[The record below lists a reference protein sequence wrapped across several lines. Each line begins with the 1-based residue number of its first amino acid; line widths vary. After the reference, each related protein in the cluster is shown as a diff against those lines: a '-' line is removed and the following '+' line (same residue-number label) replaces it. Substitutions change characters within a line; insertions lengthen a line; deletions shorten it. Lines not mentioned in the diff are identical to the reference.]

1 MSTTNIPEKIKAQLW
16 ALAAGRCE
24 YENCNKPLWKDDLTM
39 AKMNKAY
46 IAHIVAD
53 EPNGP
58 RGDKK
63 RSILL
68 AKEFS
73 NLMLMCDEHHRLIDK
88 EDVAGHPEKRLIA
101 MKSKHEKRIELLTG
115 LHPDVKTHIVLYGSN
130 IGQQGAPISFAD
142 AAQAVLPNRYPV
154 DSYGVEIGVQNS
166 SFYDSE
172 ELFWQIE
179 EENLVRQFQEKIKP
193 LLAIDSDKS
202 ISIFGLAPMPLLIKL
217 GTLFSDLNDVAVF
230 QKHREPNTWKWQ
242 KKTDVEFKM
251 VEPEK
256 YDGIPVLNISLSA
269 SIATDRIEKLFC
281 ENINVWTLT
290 IDTPE
295 NDFLKSEEILSDF
308 RKACRGIFDKIK
320 LMHGQDAVLHV
331 FPAMPVSAAI
341 EFGRVRM
348 PKADLDMV
356 IYDQNKKNNGFEKA
370 IIIKN

>member
-1 MSTTNIPEKIKAQLW
+1 MSTTNIPEKIKTQLW

-53 EPNGP
+53 KPNGP
-58 RGDKK
+58 RGDEK
-63 RSILL
+63 RSKLL

-88 EDVAGHPEKRLIA
+88 EDVEGHPEKRLLA
-101 MKSKHEKRIELLTG
+101 MKKEHEKRIELLTG
-115 LHPDVKTHIVLYGSN
+115 LQPDVKTHIVLYGSN
-130 IGQQGAPISFAD
+130 IGQQGAAISFAD

-179 EENLVRQFQEKIKP
+179 EENLVRQFQNKIKP
-193 LLAIDSDKS
+193 LFAIDSDKS
-202 ISIFGLAPMPLLIKL
+202 ISVFGLAPMPLLIKL

-242 KKTDVEFKM
+242 KKTDVKYKIIK
-251 VEPEK
+251 PEK
-256 YDGIPVLNISLSA
+256 YDGIPALNMSLSA
-269 SIATDRIEKLFC
+269 NIDNQRIESMFDEK
-281 ENINVWTLT
+281 ISIWTLT
-290 IDTPE
+290 IDNPH
-295 NDFLKSEEILSDF
+295 NDFLKSEKLLSEF
-308 RKACRGIFDKIK
+308 RTECRQLFNLIK
-320 LMHGQDAVLHV
+320 LIHGQDATLHV
-331 FPAMPVSAAI
+331 FPAMPVSASI

-348 PKADLDMV
+348 PKADLKMV
-356 IYDQNKKNNGFEKA
+356 IYDQNNSKNSF
-370 IIIKN
+370 IKTITI